1 MWSKCSSQ
9 HHRYRGQRQR
19 EKVFRAQ
26 GAWFG
31 EGPCLLGV
39 PLVSLPGQSPSTEL
53 WQHCLDLFPSWASLR
68 VSEDSLLGVKDPLL
82 CELHTDNTIPLICMS
97 RISASSPWAKA
108 VSSLYPG
115 FPEYKFYKFE
125 DLLSSHWFSA
135 ETSFSL
141 NRSMLLYNIWP
152 VSKSAFLFFSKGSH
166 LRGGFI

>member
-26 GAWFG
+26 GEWFG

-97 RISASSPWAKA
+97 RISASSPLGQGR
-108 VSSLYPG
+108 V
-115 FPEYKFYKFE
+115 F
-125 DLLSSHWFSA
+125 
-135 ETSFSL
+135 
-141 NRSMLLYNIWP
+141 P
-152 VSKSAFLFFSKGSH
+152 VSWLPWIQVLQVWGSSKFTLVLCRNFF
-166 LRGGFI
+166 FT